1 MPYACRCR
9 RTGGMQAFGSASDV
23 AFPNDGDNIRD
34 PSGRLARLAGR
45 GGQSSKSTPLSNLPR
60 QSCRSSLPL
69 LSLQRWPPLCLWR
82 RLGLRLLPLFLRLAL
97 RAALGAAL
105 LLRTARSRIRFLLSP
120 NILGNHAEADNSPAD
135 GHKAPGTTRQKDL
148 VSEAAAESSQAQA
161 PREPRHNYKNR
172 PAHSV
177 RLTHHRA

>member
-1 MPYACRCR
+1 MQLCYPADAGA
-9 RTGGMQAFGSASDV
+9 GGMQAFGSASDV

-34 PSGRLARLAGR
+34 PSGRLARLAGG

-82 RLGLRLLPLFLRLAL
+82 RLGLRLLPLFLRFTL

-105 LLRTARSRIRFLLSP
+105 LLRAAR
-120 NILGNHAEADNSPAD
+120 D
-135 GHKAPGTTRQKDL
+135 
-148 VSEAAAESSQAQA
+148 
-161 PREPRHNYKNR
+161 
-172 PAHSV
+172 
-177 RLTHHRA
+177 HH

>member
-34 PSGRLARLAGR
+34 PSGRLGRLAGG

-69 LSLQRWPPLCLWR
+69 LSLQRWPPLYLWR
-82 RLGLRLLPLFLRLAL
+82 RLGLRLLPLFLRLTL

-120 NILGNHAEADNSPAD
+120 NILGNNHAGADNSPAD
-135 GHKAPGTTRQKDL
+135 GHKARGTTRRKDL
-148 VSEAAAESSQAQA
+148 VSEAAAESSQARA
-161 PREPRHNYKNR
+161 PREPRHKNR
-172 PAHSV
+172 PAHPA
-177 RLTHHRA
+177 RLTHRPA